1 MANEV
6 QYDTNGGSY
15 QYVYNPKTG
24 KWEKVP
30 ASEGGSSGSSSSGS
44 SSSSSSS
51 SSSGGSSGGHSS
63 GSTSNSNS
71 GSSSSSSN
79 SQTKADKDYIEIEF
93 RTLVGQL
100 QLIPTPKTISL
111 RVGQTIEL
119 GGIGS
124 YLSGKYFISD
134 IRRTVSS
141 SGYTHTLTVI
151 KTGFGDS
158 IKTVTDDAPESGYD
172 GGTIDRPPQA
182 STPSSSSFN
191 VGTKVKF
198 KTEESKKYQYTNG
211 VFVPLWVTK
220 KTHTIN
226 KVSSDE
232 RTVRLKE
239 INSWVYAADLKQV

>member
-1 MANEV
+1 MAHEV
-6 QYDTNGGSY
+6 QYDTGGGSS

-24 KWEKVP
+24 KWERVP
-30 ASEGGSSGSSSSGS
+30 ASEGGSSGSPSSGGS
-44 SSSSSSS
+44 SP
-51 SSSGGSSGGHSS
+51 SSGGSSGGHSS
-63 GSTSNSNS
+63 GSTGNSNS
-71 GSSSSSSN
+71 GSSGSSSS
-79 SQTKADKDYIEIEF
+79 SQMEADRDYIEIEF

-100 QLIPTPKTISL
+100 RLIPTPKTISL

-134 IRRTVSS
+134 IRRTVSN

-151 KTGFGDS
+151 KTGFGDD

-172 GGTIDRPPQA
+172 GGTTDRPPQ
-182 STPSSSSFN
+182 TGNPPPSFN

-220 KTHTIN
+220 NTHTIN